1 MSNPLLARRQELE
14 LLQAEVA
21 QEIGVSQPLLSQWE
35 KGDLSW
41 VVEAAVKL
49 SRLYGKPMEELFG
62 PLVEAAPSKSSPAKT
77 SSRPPRK
84 RSGTTTRAVSTPP
97 KARTA

>member
-14 LLQAEVA
+14 LLQADVAREV
-21 QEIGVSQPLLSQWE
+21 GVSQPLLSQWE

-49 SRLYGKPMEELFG
+49 SRLYKTPMEELFG
-62 PLVEAAPSKSSPAKT
+62 PLVDAPAKPSPVKT
-77 SSRPPRK
+77 ASRPPRK
-84 RSGTTTRAVSTPP
+84 RSGTNTRAVSTAP